1 MSKLKVNEY
10 QRPDG
15 KFQVTIAPN
24 VTSYWDWNYKRL
36 VAEYP
41 KKVKRLSKLGFTNKS
56 RDLHLKAF
64 GIPAAFNTK
73 EEAAPVAR
81 LYEVILNGI

>member
-1 MSKLKVNEY
+1 MSSLKVNEY
-10 QRPDG
+10 IRPDG
-15 KFQVTIAPN
+15 KYQVTIAPN
-24 VTSYWDWNYKRL
+24 TTSYWGWNYKRL

-41 KKVKRLSKLGFTNKS
+41 KKVKQLSKLGFTNKS

-64 GIPAAFNTK
+64 GIPSAFDTK